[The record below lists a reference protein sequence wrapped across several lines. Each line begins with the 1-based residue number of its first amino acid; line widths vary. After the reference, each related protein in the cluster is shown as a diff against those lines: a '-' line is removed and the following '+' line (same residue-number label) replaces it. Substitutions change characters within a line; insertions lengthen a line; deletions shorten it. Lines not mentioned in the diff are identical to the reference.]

1 MPRIKA
7 DDVVVEFPIYGTKSR
22 SFRQTF
28 IRAATGGRLAR
39 DSTDHIV
46 IRALDGVTFDFR
58 DGDRVGLVGHNG
70 SGKSTLLR
78 VIAGAYV
85 PLAGTL
91 EVTGRVASMLSITLG
106 MDSEATGYENIF
118 LRGAIMGLKPSEIE
132 ERVDEIC
139 AFSELGDY
147 IHMPLRTYSSGMSMR
162 LAFAISTSLKADII
176 LMDEWLSAGD
186 ASFTAKAQQRL
197 NELVEQAKIL
207 VVASH
212 SPETIR
218 ANCNKILRLDH
229 GSVAGE
235 TMLPVRRLSKR
246 APSAAQAHATTGS
259 DPVSATSAPV
269 KRASD
274 SGTLQEERLHV
285 WAARGEPSYDEN
297 ALVTWSQST
306 DFLDDERF
314 VAAYHRGMQS
324 GHGLTRFAVTGS
336 DLRIRWRVAM
346 YCWAAAHAARLRGD
360 FVDCGTATGIHAL
373 AVCDYID
380 FNSTGKT
387 FWLFDTFDGIPE
399 EQMSDIERALGRAEE
414 SAALFRSCYDV
425 ALKNFAP
432 YPKAH
437 LVRGKVP
444 DTLAAVPI
452 KEVAYLAIDMNIAY
466 PERAAIEHFWPLLVT
481 GGIAILDNYGW
492 QPYRE
497 QKAALDE
504 FAMMRGV
511 EVMML
516 PTGQGLLI
524 KS

>member
-1 MPRIKA
+1 MTMPRIKA
-7 DDVVVEFPIYGTKSR
+7 DNVVVEFPIYGAKDR
-22 SFRQTF
+22 SFRQAF
-28 IRAATGGRLAR
+28 INAATGGRLAR
-39 DSTDHIV
+39 DSTDRVV
-46 IRALDGVTFDFR
+46 IRALDGVSFDFR

-85 PLAGTL
+85 PLAGSL

-106 MDSEATGYENIF
+106 MDAEATGFENIF
-118 LRGAIMGLKPSEIE
+118 LRGAIMGLKPNEIE

-186 ASFTAKAQQRL
+186 ASFTAKAQARL
-197 NELVEQAKIL
+197 YDLVEQAKIL
-207 VVASH
+207 IVASH

-218 ANCNKILRLDH
+218 ANCNKILRLVH

-235 TMLPVRRLSKR
+235 TALPVRRQSDVAANTAANLSGSTGEQAVAR
-246 APSAAQAHATTGS
+246 PMPSE
-259 DPVSATSAPV
+259 
-269 KRASD
+269 KL
-274 SGTLQEERLHV
+274 LQEERLQV

-306 DFLDDERF
+306 DFLLDARF
-314 VAAYHRGMQS
+314 VAAYRRGMRS
-324 GHGLTRFAVTGS
+324 GHGLTTYAGDG
-336 DLRIRWRVAM
+336 DLRIRWRVAI
-346 YCWAAAHAARLRGD
+346 YCWAAAHAARLPGD
-360 FVDCGTATGIHAL
+360 FVDCGTGTGSHAL
-373 AVCDYID
+373 AVCDYIN
-380 FNSTGKT
+380 FNNTGKT
-387 FWLFDTFDGIPE
+387 FWLFDTFEGIPL
-399 EQMSDIERALGRAEE
+399 EQMSDLERALGRAEE
-414 SAALFRSCYDV
+414 NPAFFRPSYEI
-425 ALKNFAP
+425 ARKNFEQ
-432 YPKAH
+432 YPNAH
-437 LVRGKVP
+437 LVRGKIP
-444 DTLAAVPI
+444 DTLAGAPI
-452 KEVAYLAIDMNIAY
+452 NHVSYLAIDMNIAL
-466 PERAAIEHFWPLLVT
+466 PERAAIEHFWPLMVT

-492 QPYRE
+492 EPYRA
-497 QKAALDE
+497 QKATLDD
-504 FAMMRGV
+504 FASHQGT

>member
-1 MPRIKA
+1 MPRVKA
-7 DDVVVEFPIYGTKSR
+7 DNVVVEFPIYGAKDR
-22 SFRQTF
+22 SFRQAF
-28 IRAATGGRLAR
+28 ISAATGGRLAR
-39 DSTDHIV
+39 DSTDRVV
-46 IRALDGVTFDFR
+46 IRALDGVSFDFR

-85 PLAGTL
+85 PLAGSL

-106 MDSEATGYENIF
+106 MDAEATGFENIF
-118 LRGAIMGLKPSEIE
+118 LRGAIMGLKPREIE

-186 ASFTAKAQQRL
+186 ASFTAKAQTRL
-197 NELVEQAKIL
+197 YELVEQAKIL
-207 VVASH
+207 IVASH

-218 ANCNKILRLDH
+218 ANCNKILRLHH
-229 GSVAGE
+229 GSVSGE
-235 TMLPVRRLSKR
+235 TDLPQRHHAADKAAELPGSEGQQRCAIRPMS
-246 APSAAQAHATTGS
+246 SAK
-259 DPVSATSAPV
+259 V
-269 KRASD
+269 
-274 SGTLQEERLHV
+274 LQEERLQV

-306 DFLDDERF
+306 DFLLDGRF
-314 VAAYHRGMQS
+314 AAAYQRGMQS
-324 GHGLTRFAVTGS
+324 GHGLARFAGAGA
-336 DLRIRWRVAM
+336 DLQIRWRVAI
-346 YCWAAAHAARLRGD
+346 YCWAAAHAARLPGD
-360 FVDCGTATGIHAL
+360 FVDCGTGTGIYAL
-373 AVCDYID
+373 AVCDYVD
-380 FNSTGKT
+380 FNALGKT
-387 FWLFDTFDGIPE
+387 FWLFDTFEGIPP
-399 EQMSDIERALGRAEE
+399 EQISAVERALGRAEE
-414 SAALFRSCYDV
+414 GVAFLRPCYEI
-425 ALKNFAP
+425 ARKNFEP

-437 LVRGKVP
+437 LVRGKIP
-444 DTLAAVPI
+444 DTLSSAPI
-452 KEVAYLAIDMNIAY
+452 NQVSYLSIDMNIAF
-466 PERAAIEHFWPLLVT
+466 PERAAIEHFWPRMVT

-492 QPYRE
+492 EPYRE
-497 QKAALDE
+497 QKAVLDE
-504 FAMMRGV
+504 FASRQGA